1 MIKEVKMFTVICDNC
16 GKDANDGEDYS
27 CWNDKSF
34 AEDIAVEAGYLKE
47 DDKHYCQDCFSYDE
61 DDKLVIKSTKT
72 TL

>member
-1 MIKEVKMFTVICDNC
+1 MIKEVTMFTVICDNC
-16 GKDANDGEDYS
+16 GKDANDGAEYS

-34 AEDIAVEAGYLKE
+34 AEDIAVEFGYLKN
-47 DDKHYCQDCFSYDE
+47 DNKHYCQDCFSYDE